1 MNKIKSFFQ
10 KAWNR
15 IQNWWARFTGYL
27 KKPHKSAQVQFE
39 NKPKKKRSIFSIAW
53 RIGRILGLAVLGAVI
68 VHNINMETTK
78 LQVQNMVHEQYEQT
92 NVYNVYIDDLHMEE
106 EQITKINNVFSHVP
120 KALLDLINR
129 EWIVLISEKCPFESF
144 ETDGDIL
151 GTTYYAS
158 SIIWLSPDA
167 KEHDIAHEVG
177 HVLSFICGEIHNSQE
192 FVTLYKN
199 NWSTYKLA
207 SGQSIESHCVSTPSE
222 WFAEMYAEF
231 ILEPEYLKQHMPDVY
246 NFMLK
251 IRDNP
256 WRLTRY
262 GRQAGIVDRMLRIVA
277 TKFSGWM
284 GDQNFYLKSMGNEIA
299 MWFRPKLT
307 SNDLSY
313 DYLSSFEFQETAGV
327 LELIQNVIAE
337 PNKYGDCV
345 YYNLYGPI
353 EYEVINEVQTVVGC
367 YFLNSDAQIVE
378 YDIAY
383 NGTAFNYSIVF
394 EKSVILS
401 LEAQRCEFLA
411 QLDDVLLNEIK
422 RGNEKEMLMQFMS
435 YLLEKVDVDANATTA
450 TFWKERK
457 TNDVVMSM
465 IFQQAAHR
473 LGISC
478 DIRLSPLETGVNHRF
493 NRVTLADGSYVY
505 YDVLNYTAHA
515 NDVYHD
521 GLIVYNINNT
531 CP

>member
-1 MNKIKSFFQ
+1 
-10 KAWNR
+10 
-15 IQNWWARFTGYL
+15 
-27 KKPHKSAQVQFE
+27 
-39 NKPKKKRSIFSIAW
+39 
-53 RIGRILGLAVLGAVI
+53 
-68 VHNINMETTK
+68 
-78 LQVQNMVHEQYEQT
+78 
-92 NVYNVYIDDLHMEE
+92 
-106 EQITKINNVFSHVP
+106 
-120 KALLDLINR
+120 
-129 EWIVLISEKCPFESF
+129 
-144 ETDGDIL
+144 
-151 GTTYYAS
+151 
-158 SIIWLSPDA
+158 
-167 KEHDIAHEVG
+167 
-177 HVLSFICGEIHNSQE
+177 
-192 FVTLYKN
+192 
-199 NWSTYKLA
+199 
-207 SGQSIESHCVSTPSE
+207 
-222 WFAEMYAEF
+222 MYAEF
-231 ILEPEYLKQHMPDVY
+231 ILEPEHLKQHMPDVY

-284 GDQNFYLKSMGNEIA
+284 GDQNFYLKSMSNEIA
-299 MWFRPKLT
+299 MWFHPKLT

-450 TFWKERK
+450 FEREF
-457 TNDVVMSM
+457 TDNAN
-465 IFQQAAHR
+465 I
-473 LGISC
+473 G
-478 DIRLSPLETGVNHRF
+478 LSGERYL
-493 NRVTLADGSYVY
+493 D
-505 YDVLNYTAHA
+505 D
-515 NDVYHD
+515 D
-521 GLIVYNINNT
+521 GLLLLPQAITAETIKLTVNFRFGAMGTEDISLYESKTLEAYLPATEDLWQSGKSITYNVKVSTYNPITFLPPTVSPWGNLQSGGT
-531 CP
+531 IIIK